1 VSSGFALLLSIMA
14 IIVSACVSSSD
25 FRAEE
30 DVKAHTARLLATLR
44 SMMAKGAV
52 LSQMPPGAPLPLGFT
67 HERTFLSDFLT
78 STTGFAYWSWAG
90 NKSQAAKDKPEEWRV
105 FFLNLI
111 NILGAEDANFRSMMR
126 GAIVLE
132 TMVTGL
138 SKDDIRKI
146 ASYVADLS
154 SAVSGFQ
161 DSQKKDVLISAV
173 FEIYG
178 KSDPQAEQE
187 TVRRKLLYLKKRE
200 IQDPDIDLFLG
211 VVGHDVNLVKAAL
224 DAGADRSVTGQG
236 ILARYSNELR
246 DYRDPA

>member
-1 VSSGFALLLSIMA
+1 MRTTTVMIRFIAFLAVLAGSATVAILVLPLSLYGSELTNRAQVAAAVSSGFALILSIMA
-14 IIVSACVSSSD
+14 IIVSARVSSSD

-132 TMVTGL
+132 TMVSGL
-138 SKDDIRKI
+138 SDDSPSLKEG
-146 ASYVADLS
+146 ASTVLHRGCVA
-154 SAVSGFQ
+154 
-161 DSQKKDVLISAV
+161 
-173 FEIYG
+173 
-178 KSDPQAEQE
+178 PQP
-187 TVRRKLLYLKKRE
+187 VRWLRSTPERWHALLRLPERAPRPRHVRAFTHGN
-200 IQDPDIDLFLG
+200 D
-211 VVGHDVNLVKAAL
+211 
-224 DAGADRSVTGQG
+224 
-236 ILARYSNELR
+236 
-246 DYRDPA
+246 